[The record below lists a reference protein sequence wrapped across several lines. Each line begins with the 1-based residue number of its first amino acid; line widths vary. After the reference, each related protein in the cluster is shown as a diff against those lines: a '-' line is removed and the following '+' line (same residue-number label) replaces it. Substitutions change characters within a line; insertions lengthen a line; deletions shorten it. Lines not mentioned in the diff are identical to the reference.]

1 MAKVIIYARI
11 STDEEKQRYSLP
23 HQEDVLRKYC
33 EIQNHEILK
42 FYREECSA
50 KNFNRPEFQKLLTYV
65 KANRKEVDKIL
76 FTKWDRFSRNLEEAL
91 RLIREFREIGV
102 EVNAVEQ
109 TLDVTNPDN
118 KAMLSLY
125 LVMPEI
131 ENDKNSIRTTEGMLR
146 AKKEGAWVGKAPYGY
161 DNFKYDKTRHSIKP
175 NDRASFVLEAFT
187 EVAKG
192 VESIDSI
199 RRKLKKRGMK
209 LEKQSFLNMLRNH
222 VYRGVVHVPAYKKE
236 DAFFAPGLHEAI
248 IPNDLFYR
256 VQDVIRGKR
265 RGDTI
270 PSHRNELFPLRN
282 YLKCNVCGENLTGSE
297 SKGRKGIKYSYY
309 HCRKKCPIRIPTHT
323 ADEYFA
329 SMLANL
335 RVEKHIMKTFG
346 EILTDTFG
354 NSEKETK
361 SRRIQLMKE
370 IDEVQSLIDKAEDRM
385 LAGDIAMENYQ
396 NIVNRLGEK
405 KRNLREEVEILTD
418 KRENPVNF
426 IEMAEYVLTR
436 LDKLYLALP
445 YDLKRAFIGSMF
457 PGKVEISKK
466 ECRTTKNNEVLAFL
480 RGEETKQAIISD
492 GLSTLAPPPGLEPGT
507 P

>member
-11 STDEEKQRYSLP
+11 STDEEKQRYSLS
-23 HQEDVLRKYC
+23 HQEDVLRKFC

-50 KNFNRPEFQKLLTYV
+50 KNFNRPEFQKLLTYL

-109 TLDVTNPDN
+109 ALDVTNPDN

-161 DNFKYDKTRHSIKP
+161 DNFKFDKKRHSIKP
-175 NDRASFVLEAFT
+175 NDKAEFVLEAFN

-199 RRKLKKRGMK
+199 RRTLKKKGMK

-222 VYRGVVHVPAYKKE
+222 VYTGKVFVPEYKKE
-236 DAFFAPGLHEAI
+236 DAFFVDGLHQAI
-248 IPNDLFYR
+248 ISEELFKR
-256 VQDVIRGKR
+256 VQDVIKGKR

-282 YLKCNVCGENLTGSE
+282 YLVCGVCGENLTGSE
-297 SKGRKGIKYSYY
+297 SKGRNGTKYSYY
-309 HCRKKCPIRIPTHT
+309 HCRKKCPTYLPTYVV
-323 ADEYFA
+323 DGFFS
-329 SMLANL
+329 SMLASL
-335 RVEKHIMKTFG
+335 KVEPQIMQAFAEVIK
-346 EILTDTFG
+346 DTFG
-354 NSEKETK
+354 HNEKEKK
-361 SRRIQLMKE
+361 SKQLELLKE
-370 IDEVQSLIDKAEDRM
+370 IGGLQELINKAEDRM
-385 LAGDIAMENYQ
+385 LAGDISMDNYQ
-396 NIVNRLGEK
+396 NIINRLGEK
-405 KRNLREEVEILTD
+405 KRNLNEEIEILNEKKD
-418 KRENPVNF
+418 NPLNY
-426 IEMAEYVLTR
+426 IEMAEYVLTS
-436 LDKLYLALP
+436 LDKLYLVLP
-445 YDLKRAFIGSMF
+445 YDLKRIFIGSMF
-457 PGKVEISKK
+457 PGKVEISKS
-466 ECRTTKNNEVLAFL
+466 ECRTTKNNEVLGFL
-480 RGEETKQAIISD
+480 IGAESRKPPQLG
-492 GLSTLAPPPGLEPGT
+492 GLSTNAPRAGLEPAT